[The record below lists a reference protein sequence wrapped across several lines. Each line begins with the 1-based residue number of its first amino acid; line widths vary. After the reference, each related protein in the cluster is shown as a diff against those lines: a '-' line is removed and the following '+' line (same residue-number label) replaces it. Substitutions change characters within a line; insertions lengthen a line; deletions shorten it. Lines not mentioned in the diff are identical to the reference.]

1 MAGPSEKPVPTN
13 REHRLIPAGRP
24 RTRTPGTAWLGAIL
38 AASAL
43 VAVTT
48 FFAVTTDRQAFDLPF
63 TRFVQRLDLEQYG
76 PFSRLIFWMGLRGA
90 AGILLIGIAALLWFR
105 GRRLETSL
113 LLIVA
118 VLDLSNVAL
127 RDIIG
132 RPRPTADLVGVV
144 IGYGG
149 IQGASFPSGHAMHAI
164 LFYGFLIYLSGRL
177 IKRSAARL
185 TVQSL
190 MLLYIPIAGLW
201 LVHAGRHWA
210 SDVLGGYA
218 YGAFYLL
225 VLAAAYQM
233 GTAWLRQRAAGRRLP
248 ARAGPVDR
256 FARLFLGAS

>member
-1 MAGPSEKPVPTN
+1 MAGPSEKPARTT
-13 REHRLIPAGRP
+13 RERQLIPAAL
-24 RTRTPGTAWLGAIL
+24 TRARAQGIAWPSIFL
-38 AASAL
+38 AVSAL

-48 FFAVTTDRQAFDLPF
+48 FFAVTTDRQPFDLPF

-76 PFSRLIFWMGLRGA
+76 PFSRLMFWMGLRGA
-90 AGILLIGIAALLWFR
+90 AGFLLIGIAALLWFR

-113 LLIVA
+113 LLLIG
-118 VLDLSNVAL
+118 VLDLWNVTL

-132 RPRPTADLVGVV
+132 RPRPTEDLVGVV

-149 IQGASFPSGHAMHAI
+149 IQGASFPSGHAMHVL
-164 LFYGFLIYLSGRL
+164 LFYGFLAYLGGRL
-177 IKRSAARL
+177 VRRSAVRL
-185 TVQSL
+185 AIQSL

-210 SDVLGGYA
+210 SDVLGGYV

-225 VLAAAYQM
+225 VLVAAHQL
-233 GTAWLRQRAAGRRLP
+233 GTAWLKHRATGRTLP

-256 FARLFLGAS
+256 FARLFLGAA